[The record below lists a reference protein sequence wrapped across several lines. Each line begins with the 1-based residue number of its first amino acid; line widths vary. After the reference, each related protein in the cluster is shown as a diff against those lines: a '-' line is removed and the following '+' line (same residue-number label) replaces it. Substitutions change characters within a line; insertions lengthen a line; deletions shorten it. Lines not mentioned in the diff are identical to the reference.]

1 MDSMQPI
8 QPQREEEV
16 ERFWRS
22 VPGSELLMDRLGWWP
37 SFHDAELLLL
47 QMRFTESGYELEV
60 RVRLNEGGPRDA
72 LSLIW
77 EEVDVFSIAAYEDQ
91 NTPQYWFYDSEVRL
105 VGDRVHEM
113 KIATER
119 GDWLIRGEGLS
130 VRDYE
135 FGEEE

>member
-1 MDSMQPI
+1 MPPI
-8 QPQREEEV
+8 EPQSEEVV

-22 VPGSELLMDRLGWWP
+22 VPGSESLMDRLGWWP

-47 QMRFTESGYELEV
+47 QMRLASSGYELEV
-60 RVRLNEGGPRDA
+60 RVRLNEGGPRDV
-72 LSLIW
+72 LSLVW
-77 EEVDVFSIAAYEDQ
+77 AGVDVFSIPTYENVD
-91 NTPQYWFYDSEVRL
+91 TDQYWFYDSEVHL
-105 VGDRVHEM
+105 VDDRVFEM

-119 GDWLIRGEGLS
+119 GDWLIRGTGLS